1 MAALMPACP
10 ESGKPQDVKTM
21 WHEPY
26 LETCCRAALHRLFLA
41 GEAGRP
47 NTPLDAP
54 CLRRLAGMGLA
65 EPRTQGGFALTAAGA
80 TRHAVEILQRPA

>member
-21 WHEPY
+21 WNQPY

-41 GEAGRP
+41 GDAGRP
-47 NTPLDAP
+47 GTPQDAP
-54 CLRRLAGMGLA
+54 CLRRLAGMELA
-65 EPRTQGGFALTAAGA
+65 RASATGAFVLTPAGA
-80 TRHAVEILQRPA
+80 ARHASEVLKRPV